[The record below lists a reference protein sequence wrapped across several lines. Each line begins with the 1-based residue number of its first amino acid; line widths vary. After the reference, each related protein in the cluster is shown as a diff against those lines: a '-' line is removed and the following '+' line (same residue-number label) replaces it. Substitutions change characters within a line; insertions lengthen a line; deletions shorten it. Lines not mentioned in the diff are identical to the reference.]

1 MNKEDAKMNKRIA
14 KSYTK
19 NELDFVYFKAKV
31 LAIAAFVAGMMTT
44 AVIYSVFNVIIYG

>member
-1 MNKEDAKMNKRIA
+1 MNKKIA

-31 LAIAAFVAGMMTT
+31 LAIAAFIAGMLTT
-44 AVIYSVFNVIIYG
+44 AAIYTVFSAIIYG